1 MGLIDLNK
9 LALRIKNELSSFE
22 PKEKELPTEFKKVFT
37 KVNTNDLI
45 VYNRYSF
52 TINASSNLKIYIPNQ
67 WLYIAARLT
76 DYYKEITKYR
86 EVILSQRPSN
96 VDSKS
101 YGELIKNCYQNVN
114 NANEL
119 LKHYS
124 GEDKTLLIKFLTDYS
139 WWNGGKSI
147 ERNDFYVSP
156 ILTIAGL
163 VNASQGYV
171 AELCK
176 NLADNSEAFEL
187 LKNESERIPTEIKL
201 TETSLAQFVY
211 KLFQILYRIDKFK
224 SFIKDAIKDQRDKG
238 KIGYKF
244 SSSNYKY
251 HLVGLFL
258 EANDQLIQEANFTT
272 KRWFENSFLLN
283 EKEIYLST
291 QWFSPEF
298 KQNGELYQLSFPH
311 LKRFIERYYSQYT
324 VEKIDELYS
333 FSMTKAP
340 LQQIIYG
347 APGTGKSHLI
357 KAQTKDKS
365 VIRTTFHPDSDYSTF
380 VGAYKPST
388 AEQVKYGLQGQPILG
403 NDGKPLKEQ
412 IITYKFVQQA
422 FVKAYIAA
430 WRNYPKP
437 QYLVIEEIN
446 RGNCAQ
452 IFGDLFQLLDR
463 NDEGFSEYS
472 IAADEDLRKELK
484 EQLENSDNEIKASY
498 QKVFNG
504 EELLLPNNLYIWAT
518 MNTSDQSLFPIDSA
532 FKRRWEWKYVPICN
546 ANEGY
551 YISVNGKKYDW
562 WNFLEAINKKI
573 EETTSSEDKKM
584 GYFFCKAKD
593 DGCICADTFVG
604 KVLFYIWNDVF
615 KDYGFDDAIF
625 KDAEGRVLKFQQF
638 FKTDGSANEDMVEL
652 FLNNLKL
659 SPVSDTASGDAKTTA
674 AEEEDLSSEQ

>member
-1 MGLIDLNK
+1 MLKIITNQDSYFKWIEKKSGETSINLSIEIANLIDHSIKPNQSKRIEFTLFK
-9 LALRIKNELSSFE
+9 EDFYKALGILSYYLPLYTSTSKSASLEQYSNELFCGYIEKINTFFGNDIKKKYSVNLLYKEDGRFYLNDLSYKGFNIRHFLISYYSVLSFE
-22 PKEKELPTEFKKVFT
+22 
-37 KVNTNDLI
+37 
-45 VYNRYSF
+45 
-52 TINASSNLKIYIPNQ
+52 KI
-67 WLYIAARLT
+67 
-76 DYYKEITKYR
+76 
-86 EVILSQRPSN
+86 S
-96 VDSKS
+96 
-101 YGELIKNCYQNVN
+101 GELIIRLKTGPIKNLVSEMTSEEREEAFFDYIATKKNGNTVTN
-114 NANEL
+114 YKKAA
-119 LKHYS
+119 
-124 GEDKTLLIKFLTDYS
+124 TDYS
-139 WWNGGKSI
+139 NINAGK
-147 ERNDFYVSP
+147 P
-156 ILTIAGL
+156 IQ
-163 VNASQGYV
+163 N
-171 AELCK
+171 
-176 NLADNSEAFEL
+176 N
-187 LKNESERIPTEIKL
+187 
-201 TETSLAQFVY
+201 
-211 KLFQILYRIDKFK
+211 ID
-224 SFIKDAIKDQRDKG
+224 
-238 KIGYKF
+238 KIGYVGHLLDITDISIIEKLYDSVLKDNDNRIWNQTC
-244 SSSNYKY
+244 SSTVKCYK
-251 HLVGLFL
+251 
-258 EANDQLIQEANFTT
+258 E
-272 KRWFENSFLLN
+272 FLLSLYFHPN
-283 EKEIYLST
+283 KSLSHNSNVNCT
-291 QWFSPEF
+291 
-298 KQNGELYQLSFPH
+298 
-311 LKRFIERYYSQYT
+311 
-324 VEKIDELYS
+324 
-333 FSMTKAP
+333 

-347 APGTGKSHLI
+347 SPGTGKSHLI

-437 QYLVIEEIN
+437 EYLVIEEIN

-484 EQLENSDNEIKASY
+484 EQLENSDSEIKASY

-546 ANEGY
+546 ANKGY

-593 DGCICADTFVG
+593 DGCISADTFVG